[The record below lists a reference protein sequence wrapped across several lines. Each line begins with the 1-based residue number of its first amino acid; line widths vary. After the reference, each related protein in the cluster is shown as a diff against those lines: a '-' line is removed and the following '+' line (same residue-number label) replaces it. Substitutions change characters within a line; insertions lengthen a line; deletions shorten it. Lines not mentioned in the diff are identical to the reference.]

1 MGASL
6 LRIQELEAS
15 LRVLEA
21 SFRAL
26 EASLRAL
33 EARLSAHNVP
43 SEADLRTGLSDH
55 QQHEESG
62 QKVYTVETKP

>member
-1 MGASL
+1 MSASL

-21 SFRAL
+21 SFRAQ

-33 EARLSAHNVP
+33 EARLSAQNVP
-43 SEADLRTGLSDH
+43 PEADLRTSLSDH
-55 QQHEESG
+55 AGRQQHEESS
-62 QKVYTVETKP
+62 QKTKT

>member
-1 MGASL
+1 MSASL

-21 SFRAL
+21 SFRAQ

-43 SEADLRTGLSDH
+43 PEADLRTRLSDH
-55 QQHEESG
+55 QQHEESS
-62 QKVYTVETKP
+62 QKA